1 MHPLPQVSHWE
12 TKARQ
17 FRDEG
22 NIGAAYFM
30 IDALAK
36 YYGKDVARA
45 ALLRFAHLPL
55 FLRGRGIPA
64 DWTMHTHPA
73 LYFLRD
79 GLRPIAC
86 NGKILVRSGA
96 NVLSVSPDSPTSR
109 AYHVFD
115 DIPTQTGFAG
125 MGNVSRPI
133 EWIPYADGFL
143 YFDAE
148 PENGI
153 NDESDAGDNGNDE
166 LNSNSEDKM
175 KYSSKV
181 ESVAGSAAV
190 HRNRLCYVDLRQIDA
205 SLPLE
210 VANKV
215 RLRISYIEFDS
226 DIRHIAEPLEDGSF
240 LITLAPPIPVFS
252 DVCRIV
258 RFDEAKLR
266 SALEADDPS
275 DFIDLREFGAVL
287 RDIVLPNAEQTLCN
301 DCVAH
306 GDVYLTCCGGMQ
318 NRELRFIAPDGSW
331 RTKFLHEAPVCAVI
345 ASPSGDVSLDESGR
359 AFLLKNQTPVGDG
372 CFAIG
377 KLPPDVRDNLAQC
390 ILSADWEGKKLY
402 VTKRAN
408 FDKAEDLLD
417 NLRSYCVTEEEVS
430 ENFEIQRVGCN
441 PTNLLA
447 LRDGTFH
454 FWSDAARS
462 IDPAWQ
468 ISRETATAE
477 DWKSLLSAEDA
488 PNPDDDPRIRW
499 YVD

>member
-22 NIGAAYFM
+22 MIGAAYFM
-30 IDALAK
+30 IDALAR

-64 DWTMHTHPA
+64 DWTKQTHPA

-79 GLRPIAC
+79 GLRPIAR

-96 NVLSVSPDSPTSR
+96 NVLSVSPDSPTAR

-115 DIPTQTGFAG
+115 DVPTQTGFAG
-125 MGNVSRPI
+125 MGNVARPI

-143 YFDAE
+143 YFDAA
-148 PENGI
+148 PENVG
-153 NDESDAGDNGNDE
+153 NDGSDADNAGCVE
-166 LNSNSEDKM
+166 FNSNNLDKTE
-175 KYSSKV
+175 YSSKV
-181 ESVAGSAAV
+181 KNAAV
-190 HRNRLCYVDLRQIDA
+190 RRNRLHYVDLRQIDA
-205 SLPLE
+205 SLALE

-226 DIRHIAEPLEDGSF
+226 DIRHISDPLEDGSF
-240 LITLAPPIPVFS
+240 LITLAPSIPVFS

-258 RFDEAKLR
+258 RFDDSKLR
-266 SALEADDPS
+266 SALAVDDPS
-275 DFIDLREFGAVL
+275 DFIDLRELGAVS
-287 RDIVLPNAEQTLCN
+287 RDIVLPNAEQTLRN

-306 GDVYLTCCGGMQ
+306 GGVYLTCCGGMQ

-345 ASPSGDVSLDESGR
+345 ASPSGAVSVDESGR
-359 AFLLKNQTPVGDG
+359 AFLLNNKTPVGDG
-372 CFAIG
+372 FFNIG
-377 KLPPDVRDNLAQC
+377 KLPSDIRDHLAQC
-390 ILSADWEGKKLY
+390 ILSVDWDGKKLY
-402 VTKRAN
+402 VTKRMK
-408 FDKAEDLLD
+408 FEKIDDLLE

-430 ENFEIQRVGCN
+430 ETFDIQRIECKDS
-441 PTNLLA
+441 PLLA

-454 FWSDAARS
+454 FWSDATRS

-468 ISRETATAE
+468 ISRETSTAD
-477 DWKSLLSAEDA
+477 DWKSLLSADDRITPE
-488 PNPDDDPRIRW
+488 DDPRIRW